1 MKPFL
6 TLLVTIPLALQLAVA
21 SAAEPVS
28 ALPTAFQG
36 RFDFKVSE
44 DVVLHATLRLPGGD
58 GPFPL
63 VVIMHGGT
71 GVSELDT
78 QDVADLGPRG
88 YATAVV
94 DSFSGRGF
102 RPDSGTGAGAS
113 LRPTVRVADAYAA
126 LNVLVTHPQIDKQRT
141 VLFGRSHG
149 GATTMIA
156 STTWA
161 KAKYSGGGAA
171 FKGFIALYPVCS
183 ITYPEFDALAGPLR
197 LHSGSK
203 DELTPPKPC
212 EAIVSRMQSRG
223 QDAKLTVYEDAH
235 HAFDSGS
242 PVSYFGQWLNY
253 GSCNLQLPSV
263 DAPLPTDEIK
273 RCVRR
278 GTSMGGNPK
287 AVALF
292 RQNAAKE
299 LAELLQ

>member
-1 MKPFL
+1 MNSL
-6 TLLVTIPLALQLAVA
+6 RTLSLAIGIALQIPVLA
-21 SAAEPVS
+21 AAEPVS
-28 ALPTAFQG
+28 VLAPTFQG
-36 RFDFKVSE
+36 MFDFKVAE
-44 DVVLHATLRLPGGD
+44 GVVLQATLRFPDGN

-71 GVSELDT
+71 GVSELEA
-78 QDVADLGPRG
+78 QDVADLRPRG

-102 RPDSGTGAGAS
+102 KPDSGTGAGAS

-161 KAKYSGGGAA
+161 RSRYSGDGAA
-171 FKGFIALYPVCS
+171 YRAFVALYPVCS
-183 ITYPEFDALAGPLR
+183 ITYPEFDSLAGPLR
-197 LHSGSK
+197 LHLGSK
-203 DELTPPKPC
+203 DELTPAKPC
-212 EAIVSRMQSRG
+212 EAIVSRMQARG
-223 QDAKLTVYEDAH
+223 QDAKSATYEDAH
-235 HAFDSGS
+235 HAFDLGN

-253 GSCNLQLPSV
+253 GSCNLQLASV
-263 DAPLPTDEIK
+263 DAPLPLDDVK

-292 RQNAAKE
+292 RENAAKE
-299 LAELLQ
+299 LAELLR